1 MKMARTTAVAREIVI
16 REANAA
22 GNELLEQD
30 DFDKDGMDYL
40 WFLAQIAIES

>member
-22 GNELLEQD
+22 GYELLEQD
-30 DFDKDGMDYL
+30 DFDKTEWIISG
-40 WFLAQIAIES
+40 F